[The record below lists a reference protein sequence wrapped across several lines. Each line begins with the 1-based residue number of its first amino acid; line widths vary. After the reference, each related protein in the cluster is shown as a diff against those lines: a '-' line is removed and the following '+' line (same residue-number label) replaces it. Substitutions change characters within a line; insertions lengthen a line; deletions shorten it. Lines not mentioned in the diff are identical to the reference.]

1 MFLPAFCVETNGMD
15 DPSILADDQIV
26 TSDFM
31 ATGSLRPDDSPAYS
45 TDLPV
50 VNVTLELTSDE
61 YAEAPQLGK
70 IDIHERLSMNV
81 AYYKVGSV
89 CTRKHGRRFVRSNNF
104 KAALCTTTASY
115 C

>member
-1 MFLPAFCVETNGMD
+1 
-15 DPSILADDQIV
+15 
-26 TSDFM
+26 M

-81 AYYKVGSV
+81 AYYKVRSV
-89 CTRKHGRRFVRSNNF
+89 CTRKHGRRFVRSSNF